1 MNPFPF
7 RSNNHF
13 VSSSDGTILQVY
25 ELTKSINHLHTI
37 HKSDWKKLAIII
49 HTSLE
54 EDDDDADIDPKPP
67 EEMSF
72 NGLLFF
78 DGHGRIEGKKALP
91 MLAKHL
97 KELHLLVS
105 PEGYCFQ
112 QAFDLGSYFDFGIYY
127 LRLNDLFS
135 WPHHGVDIAKTNV
148 WRRSELRYQ
157 YLPRRKNNTSKWP
170 AGCCKEKYAELERI
184 VKEKD
189 EELEKLKEEINEANE
204 KLKKADEEHRKQL
217 KKNDNELRILS
228 KKKGSEEAKTKR
240 IKELENSIEANDEEL
255 LRLKKDKDEEIRM
268 VLKTKE
274 AEIGVLKNNR
284 DDAEGEKKKMIE
296 ELEKVKEET
305 KTKNQ
310 TLDEELQKLKRE
322 MNDEASVEAE
332 LEEVREQLRYIVSEV
347 ENEKKELEK
356 CRKKSWAI
364 LPSTKFLT
372 QSLDAKDKYLAIR
385 LFLVENNLCLN
396 VINALLI
403 SWKTD

>member
-54 EDDDDADIDPKPP
+54 EDDDDA
-67 EEMSF
+67 
-72 NGLLFF
+72 GLLFF

-170 AGCCKEKYAELERI
+170 AGCGGGCKEKYAELERI

>member
-54 EDDDDADIDPKPP
+54 EDDDD

-170 AGCCKEKYAELERI
+170 ACKEKYAELERI

-189 EELEKLKEEINEANE
+189 EELEKLKEEI
-204 KLKKADEEHRKQL
+204 
-217 KKNDNELRILS
+217 S
-228 KKKGSEEAKTKR
+228 
-240 IKELENSIEANDEEL
+240 
-255 LRLKKDKDEEIRM
+255 
-268 VLKTKE
+268 
-274 AEIGVLKNNR
+274 
-284 DDAEGEKKKMIE
+284 EKKKMIE

-332 LEEVREQLRYIVSEV
+332 LEEVREQLRYIVSERQQV
-347 ENEKKELEK
+347 PLEILV
-356 CRKKSWAI
+356 CRKRTHATTFVSNSHKLVDKMKVDGDYGVRFVDEKSNSKQWIPPPTIKVYIGQGDVDFDKNNWWYLKTTHPEGGLTMLVYYEGSRSQISHDDYRDIDTIIPLPFTKGI
-364 LPSTKFLT
+364 LEVYTYTHTF
-372 QSLDAKDKYLAIR
+372 SLFR
-385 LFLVENNLCLN
+385 LEPFGVRFGF
-396 VINALLI
+396 AYRP
-403 SWKTD
+403 K

>member
-170 AGCCKEKYAELERI
+170 AGCGGGVKLERI

-228 KKKGSEEAKTKR
+228 KKK
-240 IKELENSIEANDEEL
+240 ANDEEL

>member
-54 EDDDDADIDPKPP
+54 ED

-170 AGCCKEKYAELERI
+170 AGCGGGCKEKYAELERI

-228 KKKGSEEAKTKR
+228 KT
-240 IKELENSIEANDEEL
+240 NDEEL

>member
-54 EDDDDADIDPKPP
+54 EDDDD

-170 AGCCKEKYAELERI
+170 AGCGGGCKEKYAELERI

-189 EELEKLKEEINEANE
+189 EELEKLKEEIN
-204 KLKKADEEHRKQL
+204 
-217 KKNDNELRILS
+217 
-228 KKKGSEEAKTKR
+228 R

>member
-54 EDDDDADIDPKPP
+54 EDDDD

-170 AGCCKEKYAELERI
+170 AGCGGGKEKYAELERI

-189 EELEKLKEEINEANE
+189 EELEKLK
-204 KLKKADEEHRKQL
+204 
-217 KKNDNELRILS
+217 
-228 KKKGSEEAKTKR
+228 
-240 IKELENSIEANDEEL
+240 
-255 LRLKKDKDEEIRM
+255 
-268 VLKTKE
+268 
-274 AEIGVLKNNR
+274 VLKNNR

-296 ELEKVKEET
+296 ELEK
-305 KTKNQ
+305 
-310 TLDEELQKLKRE
+310 
-322 MNDEASVEAE
+322 
-332 LEEVREQLRYIVSEV
+332 V

-372 QSLDAKDKYLAIR
+372 QSLDAKDKYLAQRQQVPLEILVCRKRTHATTFVSNSHKLVDKMKVDGDYGVRFVDEKSNSKQWIPPPTIKVYIGQGDVDFDKNNWWYLKTTHPEGGLTMLVYYEGSRSQISHDDYRDIDTIIPLPFTKGILEVYTYTHTFSLFR
-385 LFLVENNLCLN
+385 LEPFGVRFGF
-396 VINALLI
+396 AYRP
-403 SWKTD
+403 K

>member
-54 EDDDDADIDPKPP
+54 

-170 AGCCKEKYAELERI
+170 AGCGGGCKEKYAELERI

-189 EELEKLKEEINEANE
+189 EELEKLKEEINE
-204 KLKKADEEHRKQL
+204 
-217 KKNDNELRILS
+217 
-228 KKKGSEEAKTKR
+228 
-240 IKELENSIEANDEEL
+240 
-255 LRLKKDKDEEIRM
+255 
-268 VLKTKE
+268 
-274 AEIGVLKNNR
+274 
-284 DDAEGEKKKMIE
+284 
-296 ELEKVKEET
+296 
-305 KTKNQ
+305 
-310 TLDEELQKLKRE
+310 
-322 MNDEASVEAE
+322 
-332 LEEVREQLRYIVSEV
+332 
-347 ENEKKELEK
+347 

-372 QSLDAKDKYLAIR
+372 QSLDAKDKYLAQRQQVPLEILVCRKRTHATTFVSNSHKLVDKMKVDGDYGVRFVDEKSNSKQWIPPPTIKVYIGQGDVDFDKNNWWYLKTTHPEGGLTMLVYYEGSRSQISHDDYRDIDTIIPLPFTKGILEVYTYTHTFSLFR
-385 LFLVENNLCLN
+385 LEPFGVRFGF
-396 VINALLI
+396 AYRP
-403 SWKTD
+403 K

>member
-54 EDDDDADIDPKPP
+54 EDDDDA

-170 AGCCKEKYAELERI
+170 CKEKYAELERI

-204 KLKKADEEHRKQL
+204 KLK
-217 KKNDNELRILS
+217 
-228 KKKGSEEAKTKR
+228 KR

-284 DDAEGEKKKMIE
+284 DDAE
-296 ELEKVKEET
+296 
-305 KTKNQ
+305 
-310 TLDEELQKLKRE
+310 
-322 MNDEASVEAE
+322 
-332 LEEVREQLRYIVSEV
+332 
-347 ENEKKELEK
+347 ELEK